1 MFDVFQL
8 EMTTESIGDGG
19 HLDPAGVGGVKGS
32 NGVGGGWYEGADQ
45 GMGKQYGYLES
56 WDEC

>member
-1 MFDVFQL
+1 
-8 EMTTESIGDGG
+8 MTTESIGDGG

>member
-32 NGVGGGWYEGADQ
+32 NGVGGD
-45 GMGKQYGYLES
+45 GMRVQTRAWES
-56 WDEC
+56 SMDT